1 LLYVGGKGKGWAGW
15 KGSID
20 LRDQRDQGALNNR
33 IDGRGWHE
41 VPDSR
46 RKLLVLEYIK
56 VRGYLT
62 WLGS

>member
-1 LLYVGGKGKGWAGW
+1 MGWMEG
-15 KGSID
+15 ID
-20 LRDQRDQGALNNR
+20 LRDQRDQRDQGAWENR
-33 IDGRGWHE
+33 IDGWGWHE

-46 RKLLVLEYIK
+46 RKLLGLEYIM

>member
-1 LLYVGGKGKGWAGW
+1 MGWMEG
-15 KGSID
+15 ID
-20 LRDQRDQGALNNR
+20 LRDQRDQRDQGALDNR
-33 IDGRGWHE
+33 IDGWGWHE

-46 RKLLVLEYIK
+46 RKLLGLEYIM